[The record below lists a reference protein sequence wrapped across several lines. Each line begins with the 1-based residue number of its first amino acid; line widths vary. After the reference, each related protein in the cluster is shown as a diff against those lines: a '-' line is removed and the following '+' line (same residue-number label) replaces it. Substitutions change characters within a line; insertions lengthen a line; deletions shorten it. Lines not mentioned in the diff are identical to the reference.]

1 MNYSLAF
8 LSFFLSFG
16 IMAQAEQNGEP
27 PYAEIPA
34 FPETYTAGTV
44 VSRMIDG
51 LGFRYYWATMD
62 LKEEDLHYKASED
75 SRTIGE
81 LIDHIY
87 NLSTVVHNSAL
98 GKENDRTAGRNDE
111 ALSMED
117 KRRTTLIQL
126 KTASAIFKEAAD
138 LNDYKVVFKNPNGT
152 NSFPFWNQINGPIE
166 DAVWHAGQIVI
177 LRRAAGNPL
186 PEGVNVFLGNRKGSE

>member
-16 IMAQAEQNGEP
+16 IMAQVEQNEQL

-62 LKEEDLHYKASED
+62 LRKEDLYYKASED

-87 NLSTVVHNSAL
+87 SLSTVVYNTAL
-98 GKENDRTAGRNDE
+98 RKENDKTTVQNEED
-111 ALSMED
+111 LSTED
-117 KRRTTLIQL
+117 KRRTTLMQL
-126 KTASAIFKEAAD
+126 KAASAIFKAAVD

-152 NSFPFWNQINGPIE
+152 SSFPFWNQINGPIE
-166 DAVWHAGQIVI
+166 DAVWHTGQIVI

-186 PEGVNVFLGNRKGSE
+186 PVGVNVFLGSRKGSE